1 MPDYFRKLLLQI
13 SKVNRQRKLK
23 TFLNI
28 IAPNEGTKILDVG
41 IGDTEYTPYDNFLEN
56 NYGFINNITGLSI
69 EPIRF
74 FKQRYPAVEVVVYD
88 GQNFPFRDKA
98 FDVIWS
104 NAVLEH
110 VGNRSMQE
118 IFLREINRCGKRA
131 FITTPNRYFPI
142 EVHTRIPLVHW
153 LPKKYFDTF
162 LCKIGK
168 DWAARDYMDLLNYHE
183 LQSLLLK
190 AEIAH
195 ASIIGNYWGPFILD
209 FMVIF

>member
-1 MPDYFRKLLLQI
+1 MPDYFRKFLLNI
-13 SKVNRQRKLK
+13 SQKNRRRKHE
-23 TFLNI
+23 TFLKI
-28 IAPNEGTKILDVG
+28 IAPNDGTKILDVG
-41 IGDTEYTPYDNFLEN
+41 IGDTEYTPYDNFLEK
-56 NYGFINNITGLSI
+56 NYKYLNNITGLSI

-74 FKQRYPAVEVVVYD
+74 FKQQYPEVDVVVYD
-88 GQNFPFRDKA
+88 GQNFPFRNKA

-110 VGNRSMQE
+110 VGNRSKQAN
-118 IFLREINRCGKRA
+118 FLREIKRCGKKA

-153 LPKKYFDTF
+153 LPKKHFDRF
-162 LCKIGK
+162 LSRIGQ
-168 DWAARDYMDLLNYHE
+168 DWAARDYMNLLNYYE

-195 ASIIGNYWGPFILD
+195 ASIIGNYWGPFIMD